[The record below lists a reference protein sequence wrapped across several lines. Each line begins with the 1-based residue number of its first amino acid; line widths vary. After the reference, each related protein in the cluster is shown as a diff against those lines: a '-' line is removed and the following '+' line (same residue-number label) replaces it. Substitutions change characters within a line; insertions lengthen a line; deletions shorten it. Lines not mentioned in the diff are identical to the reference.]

1 MPKQK
6 AFSAQQEED
15 IKKRDDYRC
24 VICGAPVEY
33 IDTIM
38 PPDALQNKANILRN
52 GIAVCEKHY
61 HHQEGF
67 HYQDMGKSMFLELC
81 EIAEAQHDKKTLR
94 FCEDVLKTYEAHDI
108 NGHIEW
114 EK

>member
-6 AFSAQQEED
+6 AFSTQQEED
-15 IKKRDDYRC
+15 IKKRDNYRC
-24 VICGAPVEY
+24 MMCGAPVEY

-61 HHQEGF
+61 HNQEGF
-67 HYQDMGKSMFLELC
+67 HYKDMGKSMFLELY
-81 EIAEAQHDKKTLR
+81 EIAEAQHDKTKN
-94 FCEDVLKTYEAHDI
+94 FCRDVFKTYEKHGIDEH
-108 NGHIEW
+108 N
-114 EK
+114 